1 MASVGQTVIHS
12 PHPIQSNGDTLMVN
26 LYSLAFGLVSAT
38 FMLSGAALI
47 SSSLTRNG
55 RIVAWEH
62 TNAHWLH
69 WIHFSASHS
78 GTVTAVPRFS
88 YAEAPSSNWPSAISL
103 NADTGRLSP
112 SISPIGFM
120 SSSTIFT
127 VPGRPSSFGAGASAS
142 GLDQEAGI
150 STL

>member
-1 MASVGQTVIHS
+1 MIHS
-12 PHPIQSNGDTLMVN
+12 PHPIQSNGDTLIVN
-26 LYSLAFGLVSAT
+26 LYSLAFGFVSAT

-47 SSSLTRNG
+47 SSSLTKKG

-69 WIHFSASHS
+69 WIQASGFHS
-78 GTVTAVPRFS
+78 GTDTAVPRFS
-88 YAEAPSSNWPSAISL
+88 YAEAPSSNCPSALST
-103 NADTGRLSP
+103 NVDTGRLSP
-112 SISPIGFM
+112 SMIPIG
-120 SSSTIFT
+120 SIISLTILT
-127 VPGRPSSFGAGASAS
+127 VSGRPVSSLAGASAA